1 MVHMQASSV
10 CPSMPCTCNQG
21 LLLYRALWS
30 CNSAV
35 LETHYHALHCAL
47 QAKHSLLLEVLGE
60 RHERVEQL
68 EEDVRDMK
76 AIFHQQL
83 NVAVDQLAQARA
95 ELERLGADVGQL
107 KSATGTLAAPAQEQG
122 QQQQH
127 QAQQQSG
134 TGRGDTDQRDGVG
147 RE

>member
-1 MVHMQASSV
+1 MAK
-10 CPSMPCTCNQG
+10 
-21 LLLYRALWS
+21 
-30 CNSAV
+30 
-35 LETHYHALHCAL
+35 YHPLHCDV

-95 ELERLGADVGQL
+95 ELGRLGVDVGQL
-107 KSATGTLAAPAQEQG
+107 KSGTGMPASLGQENRQQEQQE
-122 QQQQH
+122 QQQQ
-127 QAQQQSG
+127 QQQAG
-134 TGRGDTDQRDGVG
+134 VGKGDTDERDGVG